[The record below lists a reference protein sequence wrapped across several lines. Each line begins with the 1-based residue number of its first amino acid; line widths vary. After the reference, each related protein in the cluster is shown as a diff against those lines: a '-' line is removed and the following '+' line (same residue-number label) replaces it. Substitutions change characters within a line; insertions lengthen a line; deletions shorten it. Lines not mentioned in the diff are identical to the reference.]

1 MQVFMMH
8 SGTIFFF
15 IAQINCNFNAP
26 YKKNL
31 ISSSGMFK
39 KVISNEVI
47 KKIQR
52 TYLTTGLKN
61 QRPKTL
67 LCVFNYGLD

>member
-1 MQVFMMH
+1 MMN
-8 SGTIFFF
+8 SGTIYFL
-15 IAQINCNFNAP
+15 AQINCNFNAP

-47 KKIQR
+47 NKIQR

-61 QRPKTL
+61 QIPKTL